1 MHGFDDLAVRVGQDP
16 LGAAAFA
23 AHAPLEVGEVAD
35 VLADEGAEADDAVLG
50 TRAVVRRREFP
61 LATCR
66 LVAEGEG
73 VGVLGHALL
82 TGDLPVL
89 VDPALLLVGEGP
101 DVLGICGV
109 IGVHAAHDTEKM
121 AGTGRSDVP
130 SSISMTGTAYTHSM
144 IISTLSEDRIPEV
157 VALWEAT
164 GLTRPWN
171 DPAADARKALTND
184 GSTVLIGTDG
194 DTIVASAMVGFDG
207 HRGWVY
213 YVAVD
218 PGWQGTGLGGVMMRA
233 AEEWLR
239 GRGVGKLQLMI
250 REENHAVRSF
260 YRRLGYQTEQVT
272 VMSIRL

>member
-1 MHGFDDLAVRVGQDP
+1 
-16 LGAAAFA
+16 
-23 AHAPLEVGEVAD
+23 
-35 VLADEGAEADDAVLG
+35 
-50 TRAVVRRREFP
+50 
-61 LATCR
+61 
-66 LVAEGEG
+66 
-73 VGVLGHALL
+73 
-82 TGDLPVL
+82 
-89 VDPALLLVGEGP
+89 
-101 DVLGICGV
+101 
-109 IGVHAAHDTEKM
+109 
-121 AGTGRSDVP
+121 
-130 SSISMTGTAYTHSM
+130 M

-171 DPAADARKALTND
+171 DPVADARKALAND

-194 DTIVASAMVGFDG
+194 DEIVASAMVGFDG

-213 YVAVD
+213 YVAVSPD
-218 PGWQGTGLGGVMMRA
+218 RQGMRLGEEIMHA

>member
-1 MHGFDDLAVRVGQDP
+1 
-16 LGAAAFA
+16 
-23 AHAPLEVGEVAD
+23 
-35 VLADEGAEADDAVLG
+35 
-50 TRAVVRRREFP
+50 
-61 LATCR
+61 
-66 LVAEGEG
+66 
-73 VGVLGHALL
+73 
-82 TGDLPVL
+82 
-89 VDPALLLVGEGP
+89 
-101 DVLGICGV
+101 
-109 IGVHAAHDTEKM
+109 
-121 AGTGRSDVP
+121 
-130 SSISMTGTAYTHSM
+130 M

-171 DPAADARKALTND
+171 DPVADARKALDTES
-184 GSTVLIGTDG
+184 STVLIGTDG
-194 DTIVASAMVGFDG
+194 DEIVASAMVGFDG

-213 YVAVD
+213 YVAVSPD
-218 PGWQGTGLGGVMMRA
+218 RQSMRLGEEIMDA